1 MGGVKKF
8 TICAILPH
16 VKLYGGI
23 KRFFELGNQFINLN
37 HRFIAFTPEGERP
50 AWFSFQGEVLPY
62 SELTKVEADAIFF
75 TELSLLPHVLAANAK
90 RKIFYIVNP
99 SARLGQIKKHP
110 EIEFFA
116 NSTNLLERA
125 KRKYKID
132 AFPAFGGVNLEKFWV
147 KPPAPIKPN
156 EPFTVLA
163 YGRIAEGRKGTIY
176 VVKACERLQRR
187 GYDVRLLL
195 FDTPVTEKIQKA
207 IDNFKTK
214 VPYKFILN
222 HPVEKNVEFFH
233 QANFFVAPEK
243 KTGFANTVAEA
254 MASGIPVIATTSGT
268 KDLLIPNK
276 TGLLVT
282 RNSYRIRDAIIKLL
296 TNHNLC
302 IELTKNARSNIEKLD
317 WSILAA
323 NIIENLEMVERR
335 IKGTH

>member
-1 MGGVKKF
+1 MASKKKL
-8 TICAILPH
+8 IISAILPH
-16 VKLYGGI
+16 VELYGGI

-37 HRFIAFTPEGERP
+37 HRFIAFTPKGERP
-50 AWFSFQGEVLPY
+50 AWFSFQGEILPF
-62 SELTKVEADAIFF
+62 SEMSNVEVDAIFF
-75 TELSLLPHVLAANAK
+75 TELSLLPYVLAAKAK

-99 SARLGQIKKHP
+99 SAKLGKIKKYP
-110 EIEFFA
+110 EIEFFT

-125 KRKYKID
+125 KRKYQID
-132 AFPAFGGVNLEKFWV
+132 AFPAFGGVNLKNFWV
-147 KPPAPIKPN
+147 KPISPIHPN
-156 EPFTVLA
+156 GPFTVLA
-163 YGRIAEGRKGTIY
+163 YGRIAEGRKGTMY
-176 VVKACERLQRR
+176 VVKACERLQRM

-207 IDNFKTK
+207 INNFKTT

-222 HPVEKNVEFFH
+222 HAVEKNVEFFH

-282 RNSYRIRDAIIKLL
+282 RNSYKIRDAIIKLL

-302 IELTKNARSNIEKLD
+302 VELTKNARSNIEKLD

-323 NIIENLEMVERR
+323 NIIENLERTER
-335 IKGTH
+335 

>member
-1 MGGVKKF
+1 M
-8 TICAILPH
+8 T
-16 VKLYGGI
+16 GI
-23 KRFFELGNQFINLN
+23 
-37 HRFIAFTPEGERP
+37 
-50 AWFSFQGEVLPY
+50 
-62 SELTKVEADAIFF
+62 
-75 TELSLLPHVLAANAK
+75 
-90 RKIFYIVNP
+90 
-99 SARLGQIKKHP
+99 
-110 EIEFFA
+110 
-116 NSTNLLERA
+116 TN
-125 KRKYKID
+125 
-132 AFPAFGGVNLEKFWV
+132 
-147 KPPAPIKPN
+147 
-156 EPFTVLA
+156 
-163 YGRIAEGRKGTIY
+163 
-176 VVKACERLQRR
+176 
-187 GYDVRLLL
+187 
-195 FDTPVTEKIQKA
+195 
-207 IDNFKTK
+207 NFKTK